1 MHTAKCRI
9 TELLRHGAA
18 LSNHL
23 VLQMLEGHE
32 LQMWAGK
39 IPARTRFLGSP
50 PAARPPRTKPRW
62 PRLLFPVQ
70 RCLFIPKNGSCSR
83 HTITAGATGPATS
96 CWRAE
101 LPPQQQQQKMKPPP
115 DFRFEGK
122 TEPDSRQSFCANPPA
137 SNKSS
142 GN

>member
-9 TELLRHGAA
+9 MELLRHGAT

-39 IPARTRFLGSP
+39 IPARTRFLGLP

-70 RCLFIPKNGSCSR
+70 RCLFIPKNGSCSC
-83 HTITAGATGPATS
+83 HTITEGATGPATS

-101 LPPQQQQQKMKPPP
+101 LPPQQQKMKPPP

>member
-9 TELLRHGAA
+9 TELLRHRAA

-39 IPARTRFLGSP
+39 IPARTRFLGLP

-62 PRLLFPVQ
+62 PQLLFPVQ

-83 HTITAGATGPATS
+83 HTITEGATGPATS

-101 LPPQQQQQKMKPPP
+101 LPPQQQQQKVKPPP

-122 TEPDSRQSFCANPPA
+122 TKPDSRQSFCANPPA